1 MRLTETTDRQWV
13 GSFVLCALVLIVGCR
28 GGASDGAGETG
39 EGATSDGER
48 PTVAF
53 VTNGI
58 ADFWVI
64 AEKGARDAA
73 AEFDVNLEV
82 RMPPNGIVD
91 QKRMVQDLLAQG
103 VDGIA
108 ISPID
113 PANQGDLL
121 EEIARHTILITHDS
135 DAPNSPRL
143 CYVGMDNYKAGRM
156 CGELVKQGLPD
167 GGSVMIFVGRLG
179 QENAKLRRQGVIDE
193 LLDRSHDPTRFDPVD
208 SELKGEKYTILG
220 TKTDGFDY
228 AQAKALAQDALAK
241 YPDLGCMVGLFEYN
255 PPNIL
260 EAVREA
266 GKLGQVK
273 VVGFDENPA
282 TLQGIIDGHVVG
294 TVVQNPYR
302 YGYESVRI
310 LAALAR
316 GDKSVLPPSGFLD
329 IPARKI
335 TRENVEEFWAE
346 LKRLLGKKPGDA
358 EPAGPDAAKPE
369 GAGGKVEAGSGT
381 ASGASATP

>member
-1 MRLTETTDRQWV
+1 MAETTRRRWAV
-13 GSFVLCALVLIVGCR
+13 WLVLCVLVGLAGC
-28 GGASDGAGETG
+28 GGGRARDDGSGAGAASAG
-39 EGATSDGER
+39 GDK

-82 RMPPNGIVD
+82 RMPPNGIAD

-193 LLDRSHDPTRFDPVD
+193 LLDRSHDPSRFDPVD
-208 SELKGEKYTILG
+208 AALKGEKYTILG

-316 GDKSVLPPSGFLD
+316 GDKSVLPPGGFLD

-346 LKRLLGKKPGDA
+346 LKRLLGKT
-358 EPAGPDAAKPE
+358 PDQGE
-369 GAGGKVEAGSGT
+369 IEAGKAGESG
-381 ASGASATP
+381 SE